1 MEGEDGVG
9 GEVVGDAEEEFGGE
23 GEEGWHCG
31 AGGEVGEVGRD
42 VVG

>member
-23 GEEGWHCG
+23 GEERWHYG
-31 AGGEVGEVGRD
+31 AGGEGEVGRD